1 MTPEELVK
9 ALSDFD
15 YPKRDDV
22 SEETD
27 MVMKGGITSG
37 IVYPL
42 AVCEMA
48 KTKRFRNL
56 GGSSAGGIAAAMAA
70 AAELGRD
77 AGGFNELAKL
87 PDGAGPRAGHAHR
100 GPLLSL
106 AGAGVPSTVKENR
119 FHVGVLYG
127 AG

>member
-48 KTKRFRNL
+48 KTKRFRNIW
-56 GGSSAGGIAAAMAA
+56 AVARQAAS
-70 AAELGRD
+70 
-77 AGGFNELAKL
+77 
-87 PDGAGPRAGHAHR
+87 PRR
-100 GPLLSL
+100 
-106 AGAGVPSTVKENR
+106 
-119 FHVGVLYG
+119 
-127 AG
+127 